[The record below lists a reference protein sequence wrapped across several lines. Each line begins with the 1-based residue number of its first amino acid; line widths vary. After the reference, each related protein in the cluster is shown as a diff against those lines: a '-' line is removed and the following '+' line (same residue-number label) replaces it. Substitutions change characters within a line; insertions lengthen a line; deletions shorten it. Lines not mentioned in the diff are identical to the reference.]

1 MKKRLHML
9 TAAEAGMLLE
19 KKEASSQELTRACL
33 DAIAEK
39 DGDIGA
45 YLSVFEE
52 SALAS
57 AAASDGRRADGKTA
71 GPLDGI
77 PMALKDNILLKDSP
91 CTAGSKILKNYIA
104 SYDATVVEKLKEAG
118 AVFLGKTN
126 MDEFAMGSSTEN
138 SAFQKTKNPHDHTR
152 VPGGSS
158 GGSAAA
164 VAADECI
171 YALGSDTGGSIRQP
185 ASFCG
190 VVGLKPTYGSVS
202 RHGLMAMASSL
213 DQIGPLAKTVD
224 DAFLVFQAIA
234 GKDRFDA
241 TTVATSFD
249 TNEKKHRRVRVGVPK
264 EYFIDGM
271 DKATETIV
279 RGTIEKYSAQTGAE
293 IVPIS
298 LPHTDYALATYYILM
313 PAEVSSNLAR
323 FDGIRYGF
331 SERTKDSKL
340 IDIYRDS
347 RGNGFGAEV
356 RSRIIFGAYVLSA
369 GYYDAYY
376 VKAQKVRTRIVDD
389 FKKAFETVDVIMTPT
404 APTPAFTFGE
414 KGDILSMY
422 LSDVF
427 TVPINIAGVPAL
439 SLKAGDVML
448 NGKNIPVGIQLISK
462 WFDEPGM
469 HRIAKELE
477 SVIAQ

>member
-1 MKKRLHML
+1 MKKRLNTL
-9 TAAEAGMLLE
+9 SIAEASGMLQ
-19 KKEASSQELTRACL
+19 KKEISSVELTRSCL

-39 DGDIGA
+39 DDAICA
-45 YLSVFEE
+45 YLAVFED
-52 SALAS
+52 SALVEAG
-57 AAASDGRRADGKTA
+57 ASDARRAEG
-71 GPLDGI
+71 GERGVLDGI

-91 CTAGSKILKNYIA
+91 CTAGSKILENYIA
-104 SYDATVVEKLKEAG
+104 SYDATVVGKLKEAG

-138 SAFQKTKNPHDHTR
+138 SAFQKTRNPHDHTR

-202 RHGLMAMASSL
+202 RHGLMAMASSF
-213 DQIGPLAKTVD
+213 DQIGSLAKTVD
-224 DAFLVFQAIA
+224 DTFTVFNAIS
-234 GKDRFDA
+234 GKDPYDA
-241 TTVATSFD
+241 TTVATQSGSE
-249 TNEKKHRRVRVGVPK
+249 EKKQRPIRVGVPE
-264 EYFIDGM
+264 EYFIEGM
-271 DKATETIV
+271 DAATEAIV
-279 RGTIEKYSAQTGAE
+279 RKAIDNYGSLTGAE

-331 SERTKDSKL
+331 SKRTKESKL

-347 RGNGFGAEV
+347 RGKGFGAEV
-356 RSRIIFGAYVLSA
+356 RSRIIFGTYVLSA

-389 FKKAFETVDVIMTPT
+389 FKKAFEAVDVIMTPT
-404 APTPAFTFGE
+404 APTPAFAFGE
-414 KGDILSMY
+414 KSDIVSMY

-439 SLKAGDVML
+439 SLKAGAVDIG
-448 NGKNIPVGIQLISK
+448 GKKIPVGIQLIGK
-462 WFDEPGM
+462 WFDEPAL
-469 HRIAKELE
+469 HQRAKELE
-477 SVIAQ
+477 AVIAK